1 MSVPAQADDDHAAS
15 ARAARAR
22 LTPRRLKEANIAAVS
37 TTAFVGIGSNL
48 GDRES
53 NLTRAIELLSAED
66 AIEVSGVSEIRE
78 TEPVGPVEQ
87 GPFLNG
93 AVRLETDLAP
103 RALLGR
109 LLAIEERMGRVRA
122 ERFGP
127 RTIDLDLLLYG
138 DEVVDEPGLTVP
150 HPRLHER
157 RFALEP
163 LADLDPGLTIPGLQP
178 ISALLA
184 ELE

>member
-1 MSVPAQADDDHAAS
+1 
-15 ARAARAR
+15 
-22 LTPRRLKEANIAAVS
+22 VS
-37 TTAFVGIGSNL
+37 KSAFVGIGSNL
-48 GDRES
+48 GDREG
-53 NLTRAIELLSAED
+53 NFRRAVELLSAED
-66 AIEVSGVSEIRE
+66 GIDVVAVSEIRE
-78 TEPVGPVEQ
+78 TDPVGPVEQ

-93 AVRLETDLAP
+93 AVRIETGLAP
-103 RALLGR
+103 RELLER
-109 LLAIEERMGRVRA
+109 LLAVEERLGRVRR
-122 ERFGP
+122 ERWGP

-138 DEVVDEPGLTVP
+138 DDVVDEPGLTVP

-163 LADLDPGLTIPGLQP
+163 LSDLAPSLEIPGKGP

>member
-1 MSVPAQADDDHAAS
+1 M
-15 ARAARAR
+15 
-22 LTPRRLKEANIAAVS
+22 S

-48 GDRES
+48 GDREAH
-53 NLTRAIELLSAED
+53 LRRAIELLSAEEG
-66 AIEVSGVSEIRE
+66 IEIAAVSEIRE
-78 TEPVGPVEQ
+78 TDPVGPVEQ
-87 GPFLNG
+87 GQFLNG
-93 AVRLETDLAP
+93 AVLVETDLAP
-103 RALLGR
+103 RELLAR
-109 LLAIEERMGRVRA
+109 LLDIERRMGRVRS

-138 DEVVDEPGLTVP
+138 NEIVDEPGLTVP

-163 LADLDPGLTIPGLQP
+163 LAELDPGLTIPGLGP

-184 ELE
+184 ELQ

>member
-1 MSVPAQADDDHAAS
+1 VA
-15 ARAARAR
+15 
-22 LTPRRLKEANIAAVS
+22 

-48 GDRES
+48 GDREE
-53 NLTRAIELLSAED
+53 NLARAIELLSKDDRIKVA
-66 AIEVSGVSEIRE
+66 AVSEIRE

-93 AVRLETDLAP
+93 AIRIETDLAP
-103 RALLGR
+103 RELLER
-109 LLAIEERMGRVRA
+109 LLAVEQRLGRMRRERY
-122 ERFGP
+122 GP

-163 LADLDPGLTIPGLQP
+163 LSDLAPSLEIPGKGP
-178 ISALLA
+178 ISELLS

>member
-1 MSVPAQADDDHAAS
+1 MM
-15 ARAARAR
+15 
-22 LTPRRLKEANIAAVS
+22 TPRCFKAAKIAAVAK
-37 TTAFVGIGSNL
+37 TAFVGIGSNL
-48 GDRES
+48 GDREE
-53 NLTRAIELLSAED
+53 NLRRAVELLSAED
-66 AIEVSGVSEIRE
+66 GIDVTGLSEIRE

-93 AVRLETDLAP
+93 AVRVETELGPRELLE
-103 RALLGR
+103 R
-109 LLAIEERMGRVRA
+109 LLAVEQRLGRVRT
-122 ERFGP
+122 ERWGP

-138 DEVVDEPGLTVP
+138 DEIVDEPGLAVP
-150 HPRLHER
+150 HPWLHER

-163 LADLDPGLTIPGLQP
+163 LLDLAPSLEIPGKGP